1 MKERV
6 LASVAALALVGAR
19 WSLLCDPTEVWR
31 RDTLVALNLGERTL
45 TVPLAGEL
53 LLGTHAGPTL
63 SERSLTL
70 PPHAGAVVG

>member
-1 MKERV
+1 MLLIRQV
-6 LASVAALALVGAR
+6 LAA
-19 WSLLCDPTEVWR
+19 WR
-31 RDTLVALNLGERTL
+31 PGEEGG
-45 TVPLAGEL
+45 PAIWEL